1 MKYEHYVN
9 KLTQEKWLS
18 CGKIQ
23 IIEGVEFLLVCKATG
38 MREMLMRRDILEKVK
53 AYQLFHFVHNSAKS
67 KLTYRFEI
75 NKSISVSR
83 FPNQP

>member
-9 KLTQEKWLS
+9 ELTQEKWLS

-53 AYQLFHFVHNSAKS
+53 A
-67 KLTYRFEI
+67 
-75 NKSISVSR
+75 
-83 FPNQP
+83 